1 MCFYYIIRGII
12 FLLIFWGV
20 SICLR
25 LNFFLTIIIT
35 IIVDSFV
42 APFLETIISII
53 IYEIFNRK

>member
-42 APFLETIISII
+42 EPFL
-53 IYEIFNRK
+53 K